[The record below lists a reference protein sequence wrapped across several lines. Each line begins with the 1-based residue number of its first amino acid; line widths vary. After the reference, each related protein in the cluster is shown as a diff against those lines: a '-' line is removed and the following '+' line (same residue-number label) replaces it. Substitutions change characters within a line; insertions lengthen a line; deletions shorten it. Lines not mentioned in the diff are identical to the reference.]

1 MRRQM
6 ILHIFTVW
14 FPVPSSEVFAAE
26 YEFSLS
32 VLEPHSFCLPGQSSP
47 RGTSS
52 GEHGWASPARPP
64 LGCGL
69 DNTQRGSCS
78 WLSQQMCGA
87 ALWGCPSLAAG
98 CSGGNRAPRADCA
111 WCCGVR
117 PELQRALGERTQGGA
132 HPGRE
137 NGA

>member
-78 WLSQQMCGA
+78 WLSQQTCGA
-87 ALWGCPSLAAG
+87 ALWGCPQPG
-98 CSGGNRAPRADCA
+98 CRLLWRKPGSSG
-111 WCCGVR
+111 
-117 PELQRALGERTQGGA
+117 
-132 HPGRE
+132 
-137 NGA
+137 